1 MLKKL
6 GLYSLLF
13 LLVAQLSA
21 CGFHLRGMGSVGALT
36 FKSAQIEVSAGVMP
50 DIEAA
55 LERQLKYSGVELL
68 DNQTAEVQIKLLA
81 TNYTA
86 SRTSTSGLGD
96 TTSELLKMTQSFKVI
111 DLVTGQNIVS
121 DSSSVYRDRQINTA
135 AVLSS
140 DSELRSIKKTM
151 TEDLAR
157 QILDRVRRAMQAN
170 SQPSSQ
176 GEVK

>member
-6 GLYSLLF
+6 GFYSLLL
-13 LLVAQLSA
+13 LLVTQLSA
-21 CGFHLRGMGSVGALT
+21 CGFHLRGMDSVGALT
-36 FKSAQIEVSAGVMP
+36 FKSAQLQVGKSVMP
-50 DIEAA
+50 GIESA
-55 LERQLKYSGVELL
+55 LQRQLNYSGVTLL
-68 DNQTAEVQIKLLA
+68 DNQTAEVQIQLLA

-86 SRTSTSGLGD
+86 SRTTTSGLGD

-140 DSELRSIKKTM
+140 DSELRSIKKNM
-151 TEDLAR
+151 AEDLAR
-157 QILDRVRRAMQAN
+157 QILDRIRRAMQTA
-170 SQPSSQ
+170 SQASTQ
-176 GEVK
+176 DAVK